1 MSCTICCNWPMI
13 SNLRSSEWLL
23 RTGALQRQ
31 LQVFT
36 EMIQE
41 RFFLVVLRSS
51 SQYYT
56 CQLFL
61 SQMCEIFTLFWP
73 RFPET
78 SRRLPKISDEFP
90 KTSERCWKLSVRRLF
105 PKTFEHFRSHLKDDT
120 FSVLWYDFL
129 RTENRTQSHLSG
141 FVTQAWDPVAGPD
154 LQIRGGGG
162 GKLNRPWDKGR
173 GAVLKKNVFRP
184 FGPPFVRFFRLSI
197 CPLPWIRL
205 WDQCL

>member
-61 SQMCEIFTLFWP
+61 SQMCEIFTLFWL

-90 KTSERCWKLSVRRLF
+90 KTFERCRKLNVRRLF
-105 PKTFEHFRSHLKDDT
+105 PKTFEHFRSYLKDDT
-120 FSVLWYDFL
+120 FSVLWYDFVRTEKGTQSYHVL
-129 RTENRTQSHLSG
+129 RTIC
-141 FVTQAWDPVAGPD
+141 PD
-154 LQIRGGGG
+154 LWLRREIQWRIQT
-162 GKLNRPWDKGR
+162 
-173 GAVLKKNVFRP
+173 FR
-184 FGPPFVRFFRLSI
+184 
-197 CPLPWIRL
+197 
-205 WDQCL
+205 